1 MDIRSYA
8 FYLELEESSH
18 AYIYLVFDIYNPWG
32 YTYKIRCNMRI
43 FKNILFNKWAYKIGL
58 ENEILKTAVA
68 EISSGLYEAN
78 LGGHV
83 YKKRIGLKGKGKRGG
98 VRTIIAFKKDDKA
111 LFIYGFAKSDKANID
126 EAEEKLCKKF
136 ATLFLSYNDD
146 DINTAIKN
154 REIIE
159 VL

>member
-1 MDIRSYA
+1 
-8 FYLELEESSH
+8 
-18 AYIYLVFDIYNPWG
+18 
-32 YTYKIRCNMRI
+32 MRI